1 MEIFGTRAG
10 DDQLEALC
18 RERHGVDERCAR
30 AYEAARAVGDALR

>member
-18 RERHGVDERCAR
+18 RERHGVEERCAR